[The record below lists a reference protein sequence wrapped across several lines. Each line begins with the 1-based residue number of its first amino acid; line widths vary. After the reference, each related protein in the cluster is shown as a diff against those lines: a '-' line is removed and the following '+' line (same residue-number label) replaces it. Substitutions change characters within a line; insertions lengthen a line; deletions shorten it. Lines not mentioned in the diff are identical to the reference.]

1 MESENKKIYKE
12 ITEEDL
18 KDDIDVWDVAEPLFL
33 NGIIMK
39 MKNDRLW
46 ENFWFSLFL
55 FIFCSK
61 FFSLTFIP
69 KNVIKIFDK
78 FI

>member
-39 MKNDRLW
+39 MKNDRL
-46 ENFWFSLFL
+46 
-55 FIFCSK
+55 
-61 FFSLTFIP
+61 
-69 KNVIKIFDK
+69 
-78 FI
+78 

>member
-18 KDDIDVWDVAEPLFL
+18 KNDIDVWDVAEPLFL

-39 MKNDRLW
+39 MKNDRL
-46 ENFWFSLFL
+46 
-55 FIFCSK
+55 
-61 FFSLTFIP
+61 
-69 KNVIKIFDK
+69 
-78 FI
+78 